1 MKEYNDLVFDKKKH
15 GDLAM
20 LERAIAAL
28 YEHENDALALELL
41 QRFGSLHGVFTATE
55 RELSTI
61 PGMTRRAA
69 TMISVSMPALRQ
81 ALLRADRAAN
91 SERGLAL
98 ASYILFADD
107 PTAEKIC
114 AFSDEHGKIV
124 HSIELD
130 GTNDIRKAIKGG
142 ARSDARHYALTEY
155 APGAKSFDFR
165 DKNLAALLE
174 YMDMLGVVFDDYAVF
189 TRTAFFSL
197 RRAVAGDTKPVA
209 LEDSS
214 TDEFD
219 ASPAAFRAILDYLK

>member
-81 ALLRADRAAN
+81 ALLRADRAAPDAG
-91 SERGLAL
+91 SRLL
-98 ASYILFADD
+98 RTFCSRTTR
-107 PTAEKIC
+107 PP
-114 AFSDEHGKIV
+114 
-124 HSIELD
+124 
-130 GTNDIRKAIKGG
+130 RKF
-142 ARSDARHYALTEY
+142 ARSRTSTAR
-155 APGAKSFDFR
+155 
-165 DKNLAALLE
+165 
-174 YMDMLGVVFDDYAVF
+174 
-189 TRTAFFSL
+189 
-197 RRAVAGDTKPVA
+197 
-209 LEDSS
+209 
-214 TDEFD
+214 
-219 ASPAAFRAILDYLK
+219 